1 MAASAIVQACSAVK
15 AGRNYSIKGVKRDT
29 LYENQEITMKTNLLM
44 CLVTA
49 GILFVPVMAIGAEPG
64 TCQNLAKLKVGDA
77 VTLNGTRV
85 VVRQMDIT
93 PVIQNKYSQRFVFD
107 TFENPKLKKL
117 RRQEQ
122 LDMIVAEA
130 KTEFDRQVLLLDW
143 VYRRI
148 KKFGAPTSDAFGALE
163 ILEAVDKGHSF
174 NCMYYGRL
182 MVSAAAA
189 MGWIDRAMGV
199 RIGKITYGS
208 GAPEHTITEIWSNQY
223 CKWVMFDPTY
233 AMYVEKDGVP
243 LNAWEIRQE
252 WFYGDADSL
261 DFVIGAQRKKY
272 KKKDM
277 PVFIKHHPGFGDITL
292 GPRSPGKLA
301 FIGYVPNTN
310 LMDAGIDYKNWFI
323 SKDKQQCEGIGWH
336 TRDNPEDPATEP
348 YFPLNQAAV
357 TLTPGKGMTLDVKL
371 DTFTPNFAT
380 YRWRID
386 QGSWQY
392 AANGPVRW
400 HLHRGSNGLEV
411 ISVNK
416 FGVEGPPSRV
426 VLNCA
431 TTGSASAPMSAESSD
446 VLATLYRP
454 HPRLMLK
461 DEDLAL
467 LKERYQKDKT
477 LQRYVRDVLC
487 KADVYLA
494 QPMLTYDKADGKRI
508 LHVSREC
515 VNRTYAMGLAWR
527 WTGKEKYAAK
537 VVENLLAV
545 CAFDNWNPSHF
556 LDTAEMSHA
565 VGIGYDWLFDYLDE
579 QTRQQIKAGLIKNGL
594 EPGIAAYANAWWVES
609 EFNWNQVCNSGL
621 LAGALAIAETD
632 PEYAEFIVPAAVASL
647 PTALQ
652 SYAPDGAWM
661 EGPAYWGYATHYTA
675 YGLAALDSAL
685 GTDFGL
691 LKTPGLSNAGYF
703 PIYTAGPTGLLLNFA
718 DSGEKSSIRPA
729 SCLFW
734 LARVYNNPLFADT
747 VHDMLTR
754 HNAGVGHVIWYRPA
768 SAVAVQPKD
777 LDRYFRGPVEIAVF
791 RSAWNDPEAM
801 FLGVKAGYNQVNHGN
816 LDLGNFELDALG
828 VRWARDLGRDN
839 YNLPGYFSTYIP
851 ISERPDGIE
860 RARRWTYYRMRSAS
874 HSVPLLGG
882 QDQDEFAKSE
892 FIKYETKK
900 SSAFVLVD
908 LTQAYGQ
915 FAKKTTRAVAL
926 VQNRRAVLVQDEF
939 EIEKPCEVVWAMTT
953 DADIAIEAKTTATL
967 TLDGKQLIATLLCP
981 GDAAFTTASAEQ
993 KPPERPN
1000 TGVKRLLVR
1009 LPQAKGSV
1017 RIAVLLSP
1025 VWKDGI
1031 SASTLKLKPLA
1042 EW

>member
-1 MAASAIVQACSAVK
+1 MCFLIT
-15 AGRNYSIKGVKRDT
+15 GV
-29 LYENQEITMKTNLLM
+29 
-44 CLVTA
+44 
-49 GILFVPVMAIGAEPG
+49 LFVPVTAIGAEPG

-77 VTLNGTRV
+77 VTLNGTRII
-85 VVRQMDIT
+85 VRQMDIT
-93 PVIQNKYSQRFVFD
+93 PVIKNKYSQRFVFD

-117 RRQEQ
+117 RQQEQ
-122 LDMIVAEA
+122 LDMVVAEA

-143 VYRRI
+143 TYHRF
-148 KKFGAPTSDAFGALE
+148 KKFGAPTSDAYSALD
-163 ILEAVDKGHSF
+163 ILEAVDKGHAF

-233 AMYVEKDGVP
+233 AMYVEKNGDP

-252 WFYGDADSL
+252 WFYGDANSL

-272 KKKDM
+272 RKKDM

-301 FIGYVPNTN
+301 FIGYIPNTN
-310 LMDAGIDYKNWFI
+310 LMDAGIDYANWFI

-348 YFPLNQAAV
+348 YFPLNQADL
-357 TLTPGKGMTLDVKL
+357 TLKPADGLTLDVEI
-371 DTFTPNFAT
+371 DTFTPNFAA
-380 YRWRID
+380 YRWRTD
-386 QGSWQY
+386 LKGWQSS
-392 AANGPVRW
+392 AKGPAQW
-400 HLHRGSNGLEV
+400 KLHEGPNRLEV

-416 FGVEGPPSRV
+416 FGVEGPVSTV
-426 VLNCA
+426 VLYCEPA
-431 TTGSASAPMSAESSD
+431 APPPADTMVQPSA
-446 VLATLYRP
+446 VLETLYKP

-461 DEDLAL
+461 EEDLKL
-467 LKERYQKDKT
+467 LKQQYPKDKT
-477 LQRYVRDVLC
+477 LQRYVRDVIE
-487 KADVYLA
+487 KADAYLNA
-494 QPMLTYDKADGKRI
+494 PMLTYDKIGPRL

-515 VNRTYAMGLAWR
+515 VNRTYALGLAWR
-527 WTGKEKYAAK
+527 WTGEEKYAAK
-537 VVENLLAV
+537 ATGNLLAV
-545 CAFDNWNPSHF
+545 CAFKDWNPSHF

-565 VGIGYDWLFDYLDE
+565 VGIGYDWLFAYLDD
-579 QTRQQIKAGLIKNGL
+579 QTRRQIKSGLIRNGL
-594 EPGIAAYANAWWVES
+594 KPGMTAYDNAWWVKS

-632 PEYAEFIVPAAVASL
+632 PQYAKFIVPRAVASM
-647 PTALQ
+647 PTALR

-661 EGPAYWGYATHYTA
+661 EGPGYWHYATRYTA
-675 YGLAALDSAL
+675 YGLTALNSAL

-691 LKTPGLSNAGYF
+691 SQVEGLSDAGSF
-703 PIYTAGPTGLLLNFA
+703 PIYTTSPTGLLLNFA
-718 DSGEKSSIRPA
+718 DSREKSSIRPM
-729 SCLFW
+729 SCLFF
-734 LARVYNNPLFADT
+734 LAKLYKNSLFADAEHAQLAK
-747 VHDMLTR
+747 HDASAE
-754 HNAGVGHVIWYRPA
+754 HIIWYTPA
-768 SAVAVQPKD
+768 STAEPYPKQ
-777 LDRYFRGPVEIAVF
+777 LDRYFRGPVEVAVL
-791 RSAWNDPEAM
+791 RSAWDDPEAL
-801 FLGVKAGYNQVNHGN
+801 FVGVKAGYNQVNHGH

-828 VRWARDLGRDN
+828 VRWVRDLGSDN
-839 YNLPGYFSTYIP
+839 YNLPGYFSTTTANP
-851 ISERPDGIE
+851 TIE
-860 RARRWTYYRMRSAS
+860 RAMRWTYYRLRSAS
-874 HSVPLLGG
+874 HSVPMLDGK
-882 QDQDEFAKSE
+882 DQDEFAKAR

-908 LTQAYGQ
+908 LTQAYEQ

-926 VQNRRAVLVQDEF
+926 VQDRRAVLVQDEF

-953 DADIAIEAKTTATL
+953 DAHIDIEAKTTATL
-967 TLDGKQLIATLLCP
+967 TLEGKRLIATLLSP
-981 GDAAFTTASAEQ
+981 DGAAFTTESAEQ
-993 KPPERPN
+993 KPPEEPN
-1000 TGVKRLLVR
+1000 TGVKRLLVQI
-1009 LPQAKGSV
+1009 PQAKGSV